1 LLERVQQRSASAREA
16 AMCRWIA
23 YAGEPI
29 FIEDFVTIPE
39 QSLIVQ
45 SRSSREAKSIVNGD
59 GFGLG
64 WYGERQ
70 EPGIFRDLRPAW
82 SDENLL
88 SLARQIRSRLF
99 FAHVRASTGTAIS
112 RANCHPF
119 SLGAWM
125 FMHNGG
131 IGDWEAVRRPVE
143 ARIPDALFRH
153 RGGTTD
159 SEAMFLLLLAFGLEA
174 DPMGAFAR
182 MIGFVETTMAEHGN
196 AEPLRFT
203 AAATDGSSVYA
214 VRYSTVIVPETLYVR
229 RISRANGHLMASEP
243 LDDGRTDWEAVPQQS
258 VVVLAPGQ
266 IRIEA
271 FKPDHSV

>member
-1 LLERVQQRSASAREA
+1 
-16 AMCRWIA
+16 MCRWIA

-45 SRSSREAKSIVNGD
+45 SQASREAKSIVNGD

-64 WYGERQ
+64 WYGELE

-119 SLGAWM
+119 ALGPWM

-131 IGDWEAVRRPVE
+131 IGDWDHVRRPVE
-143 ARIPDALFRH
+143 AGIPNSLFRH

-159 SEAMFLLLLAFGLEA
+159 SEAMFLLLLAFGLET
-174 DPMGAFAR
+174 DPPGAFAR
-182 MIGFVETTMAEHGN
+182 MIGYVEDVMAGQGN
-196 AEPLRFT
+196 TQPLRFT
-203 AAATDGSSVYA
+203 AAATDGRTVYA
-214 VRYSTVIVPETLYVR
+214 VRYSTLIPPETLYVR
-229 RISRANGHLMASEP
+229 RIARTNGHLIASEP
-243 LDDGRTDWEAVPQQS
+243 LDDGRTDWEAVPPQS
-258 VVVLAPGQ
+258 LVTLGPTQ
-266 IRIEA
+266 LRIEA
-271 FKPDHSV
+271 FKPAVAP

>member
-1 LLERVQQRSASAREA
+1 
-16 AMCRWIA
+16 MCRWIA

-39 QSLIVQ
+39 QSLVVQ
-45 SRSSREAKSIVNGD
+45 SQASREAKSIVNGD

-64 WYGERQ
+64 WYGERA

-119 SLGAWM
+119 ALGPWM

-131 IGDWEAVRRPVE
+131 IGSWEDVRRPVE
-143 ARIPDALFRH
+143 AGIPDRLFRH
-153 RGGTTD
+153 RAGTTD
-159 SEAMFLLLLAFGLEA
+159 SEAMFLLLLAFGLDE
-174 DPMGAFAR
+174 DPPGAFRR
-182 MIGFVETTMAEHGN
+182 MIAFVLEIMVRAGVS
-196 AEPLRFT
+196 EPLRFT
-203 AAATDGSSVYA
+203 AAASNGRAVYA
-214 VRYSTVIVPETLYVR
+214 VRYSTMIVPETLYVR
-229 RISRANGHLMASEP
+229 RIHRANGHLITSEP
-243 LDDGRTDWEAVPQQS
+243 LDDGRTDWEAVPPQS
-258 VVVLAPGQ
+258 FVTLEPGQ
-266 IRIEA
+266 LRIEA
-271 FKPDHSV
+271 FRPEVGT

>member
-1 LLERVQQRSASAREA
+1 
-16 AMCRWIA
+16 M
-23 YAGEPI
+23 
-29 FIEDFVTIPE
+29 EDFVTVPT
-39 QSLIVQ
+39 QSLVVQ
-45 SRSSREAKSIVNGD
+45 SQASREAKSIVTGV

-64 WYGERQ
+64 WYGERD

-82 SDENLL
+82 SDENLI

-112 RANCHPF
+112 RPNCHPF
-119 SLGAWM
+119 ALGRWM

-143 ARIPDALFRH
+143 AGIPDEFYRH

-159 SEAMFLLLLAFGLEA
+159 SEAMFLLLIAFGLET
-174 DPMGAFAR
+174 DPIGAFGR
-182 MIGFVETTMAEHGN
+182 MLGFVEDVMQRAGI

-203 AAATDGSSVYA
+203 AAATDGRHVYA
-214 VRYSTVIVPETLYVR
+214 VRYSTKILPETLYVR
-229 RISRANGHLMASEP
+229 SIARAHGHLIASEP
-243 LDDGRTDWEAVPQQS
+243 LDDGRTDWEAVPPQS
-258 VVVLAPGQ
+258 LVTLEPGQ

-271 FKPDHSV
+271 FKPTGAT

>member
-1 LLERVQQRSASAREA
+1 
-16 AMCRWIA
+16 MCRWIA
-23 YAGEPI
+23 YNGEPI
-29 FIEDFVTIPE
+29 FIEDFVTVPS

-45 SRSSREAKSIVNGD
+45 SQASREAKSVVNGD
-59 GFGLG
+59 GCGLG
-64 WYGERQ
+64 WYGERD

-119 SLGAWM
+119 SLGRWM

-131 IGDWEAVRRPVE
+131 IARWEDVRRPVE
-143 ARIPDALFRH
+143 ARIPDELFRH
-153 RGGTTD
+153 RAGTTD
-159 SEAMFLLLLAFGLEA
+159 SEAMFLLLLAFGLDA
-174 DPMGAFAR
+174 DPVGAFQR
-182 MIGFVETTMAEHGN
+182 MLGFVAGVMDAAGI

-203 AAATDGSSVYA
+203 ATATDGRTIYA
-214 VRYSTVIVPETLYVR
+214 VRYSTLIVPETLYLR
-229 RISRANGHLMASEP
+229 KIARANGYLIVSEP

-258 VVVLAPGQ
+258 IVVLEPGHL
-266 IRIEA
+266 RVAA
-271 FKPDHSV
+271 FQPDRDA

>member
-1 LLERVQQRSASAREA
+1 
-16 AMCRWIA
+16 MCRWIA
-23 YAGEPI
+23 YSGEPI
-29 FIEDFVTIPE
+29 FIEDFVTVPA
-39 QSLIVQ
+39 QSLVVQ
-45 SRSSREAKSIVNGD
+45 SQASREAKSIVNGD

-64 WYGERQ
+64 WYGERT

-119 SLGAWM
+119 SLGRWM

-131 IGDWEAVRRPVE
+131 IGDWEAVRRPIE
-143 ARIPDALFRH
+143 ARIPDDLFRH

-159 SEAMFLLLLAFGLEA
+159 SEAMFLLLLAFGLDA
-174 DPMGAFAR
+174 DPLGAFR
-182 MIGFVETTMAEHGN
+182 KMLGFVEVVMERAGI

-203 AAATDGSSVYA
+203 AAATDGHNVYA
-214 VRYSTVIVPETLYVR
+214 VRYSTKIVPETLYVR
-229 RISRANGHLMASEP
+229 GIARAHGHLIASEP
-243 LDDGRTDWEAVPQQS
+243 LDDGRTDWEAVPPQS
-258 VVVLAPGQ
+258 LVTLEPGQ

-271 FKPDHSV
+271 FQPERNA